1 MSFVATDIDIVN
13 LPERACGA
21 PSEGCDSGAPLP
33 LSGGAMGKS
42 YLAWLRKRLVAAL
55 GAGFSGGL
63 PPRDAELMRDAASRA
78 VCCRKGNASP
88 HSRGAFPRV
97 RAAAPAAAG
106 TPVAPHG
113 DAACSRTTPPLLLA
127 SRALRPRM
135 ATVPLSL
142 RPNNKFRSS
151 LSRVVLQT
159 GVRAQ
164 RPQPWTWK
172 CAAPTFA
179 PACPSSD
186 SRAWCVAA
194 AH

>member
-1 MSFVATDIDIVN
+1 MHAGRRQRVAIQGRRC
-13 LPERACGA
+13 LCRGA
-21 PSEGCDSGAPLP
+21 LWESHPAQ
-33 LSGGAMGKS
+33 AM
-42 YLAWLRKRLVAAL
+42 AEKRRCLVAAL
-55 GAGFSGGL
+55 GVPGGA
-63 PPRDAELMRDAASRA
+63 PTPRRTEVMRDAASRA
-78 VCCRKGNASP
+78 AVQCRKGNASP

-127 SRALRPRM
+127 SRTLRPRM
-135 ATVPLSL
+135 ATVLLSL

-151 LSRVVLQT
+151 LSRIVLQT